1 MQLGVRRYPGQVRE
15 NFGASFQDTQRLSIS
30 FSKRKQ
36 MFEDFERKNGS
47 THTTHAYDQLRIY
60 FFAFSSTTCVQ
71 SRGMTTK
78 AMGRMHAVSLATT
91 NVNRPTI
98 GSGDCLF
105 RSVYY
110 YYRPLIYTLYFYT
123 YRNLQLQMGQT
134 NPVASLSQSHQRMR
148 ARSTGDG

>member
-1 MQLGVRRYPGQVRE
+1 MLAFKTQSVYPFLSPRE
-15 NFGASFQDTQRLSIS
+15 NKCSRILN
-30 FSKRKQ
+30 
-36 MFEDFERKNGS
+36 ERMDPR
-47 THTTHAYDQLRIY
+47 TTHAYDQLRIY

-110 YYRPLIYTLYFYT
+110 RPLMYTLYFYT